1 MGESLNIDKKEV
13 LRYLGHKD
21 QEIDQELDS
30 LIDTCIVELEQ
41 VARPLY
47 TYRVFDVAVTDNS
60 EISIVGTN
68 LILKGNDIFTHLK
81 DAKKC
86 AILAAT
92 LGVSVDNK
100 IRVMGKTDLTK
111 SFILDACATDRIE
124 KVCDKAEAEIIEQA
138 KAEGFKTNFRY
149 SPGYGDLP
157 IDIQGEIISIL
168 NANKTIGLTTTA
180 TSILIPRKSVTALVG
195 FLEPEAKV
203 VKKRNCGNCNL
214 RKTCNFRREGGSC
227 GS

>member
-1 MGESLNIDKKEV
+1 MGESLNIDKNEV
-13 LRYLGHKD
+13 LRYLGHKNQD
-21 QEIDQELDS
+21 IDEELDK
-30 LIDTCIVELEQ
+30 LIDKCIIELEQ

-47 TYRVFDVAVTDNS
+47 TYRVFDIEVTDDLA
-60 EISIVGTN
+60 IKVVGTN
-68 LILKGNDIFTHLK
+68 LVLRGKDIFSHLK
-81 DAKKC
+81 NAKKC

-92 LGVSVDNK
+92 LGVAVDNK
-100 IRVMGKTDLTK
+100 IRITGKTDMTK

-124 KVCDKAEAEIIEQA
+124 KVCDKAEAEIIAQA
-138 KAEGFKTNFRY
+138 SEENYKTNFRY

-180 TSILIPRKSVTALVG
+180 TSILIPRKSVTAIVG
-195 FLEPEAKV
+195 FLEKDVEVA
-203 VKKRNCGNCNL
+203 KKRNCGNCNL